1 MRVIEKSIAVR
12 ATPAEVWDAWTKK
25 EGIRS
30 FFAPDADIALV
41 VGGKYEIFFN
51 HMMSY
56 GDKGSEGC
64 TVLDFTPKT
73 MLSFT
78 WNAPP
83 SIPTL
88 RKSGAFTKVV
98 INLVPDNDKTKVML
112 SHFVEKT
119 GDDWDRYYNYFSQA
133 WDVVLGRL
141 YTLFMTG
148 PVDWDA

>member
-1 MRVIEKSIAVR
+1 MRVIEKSITVR

-51 HMMSY
+51 HMMPY

-64 TVLDFTPKT
+64 TVLDFTPNT

-83 SIPTL
+83 SIPVL
-88 RKSGAFTKVV
+88 RTNREFTKVV